1 MLCLTVVY
9 CHLLLALPV
18 APDSAADTLNSP
30 VNATSVGITYRDIA
44 RPENTLSNRANST
57 RESTHSLSTSTPNEQ
72 WFDIWQR
79 SFTDTMDFTVKQLD
93 GLFESS
99 DEIGASGQKEA
110 RGRRPC
116 STCMGAKK
124 WHALG
129 YGFAF
134 QGKVRLPALKER
146 VDLLLSDNEDETQ
159 NNTIRAARD
168 TGNNNRDRTTIAL
181 RFRPEQDSHYSFE
194 SGAGHSIAV
203 CYCRSYCVLCLVF
216 VILNEHQINAHF

>member
-9 CHLLLALPV
+9 CHLLLAVPV

-44 RPENTLSNRANST
+44 RPENTLTNSAT
-57 RESTHSLSTSTPNEQ
+57 STQESTHSLPPSIPNEQ

-110 RGRRPC
+110 RAEAVFNLHGSQEVAC
-116 STCMGAKK
+116 F
-124 WHALG
+124 L
-129 YGFAF
+129 
-134 QGKVRLPALKER
+134 
-146 VDLLLSDNEDETQ
+146 
-159 NNTIRAARD
+159 IRICA
-168 TGNNNRDRTTIAL
+168 
-181 RFRPEQDSHYSFE
+181 
-194 SGAGHSIAV
+194 SG
-203 CYCRSYCVLCLVF
+203 
-216 VILNEHQINAHF
+216 